1 MKVIKRNGKSEEVRF
16 DLITDRIK
24 TLLQPDLNID
34 PIPIAQKVTSRLRD
48 NMTTRELD
56 DLSSQICMNLSEKNP
71 EYGVLAARIAIDNH
85 QKNTKYTMLQVVK
98 KLYNNINING
108 KHSPLVSKELYNIVQ
123 KNAEV
128 LEQTIDYSR
137 DFLFD
142 YFGFCTLLKAYLLKI
157 EDEVIERPQHLWMRV
172 AIGLHSDNIPK
183 VVETYK
189 NMSRLL
195 FTHATPTLFHAG
207 TPRPQLA
214 SCFLLGTE
222 DSVHG
227 IYKTIT
233 DCAKISKWAGGI
245 GCHISNI
252 RAQNSYISSTGG
264 KAGGIL
270 PMLKVYN
277 YTAKYINQS
286 GRRPGSFAM
295 YLEPWHSD
303 IFQFLDA
310 KKNHGNEEEKARDLF
325 YALWIPDAF
334 MRAVEKNDDWYLMCP
349 DQCPGLTNAY
359 GKDFDNLYY
368 KYVREGKYLKK
379 VKARD
384 DVWNSI
390 ISTQIES
397 GLPYMLYKDACNQ
410 KSNQKNLGTIK
421 SSNLCVAPETKILTD
436 QGHVEIQ
443 TLKNKKI
450 KVWNGTEYSE
460 VIVKQTSEQSE
471 LITVSFSDGS
481 ELTCTKYHKFYIQDK
496 YTPKNKDVIRY
507 NLCQVYE
514 AQNLK
519 KDMKIIKCR
528 YPIIDNNHDLELAYT
543 NGFFSGDDTY
553 LNANLHKKKCQ
564 FKSLPD
570 KAYCKRH
577 ADYQKDDE
585 NSEYC
590 NGISYSKKPHVSLYG
605 EKIKLLE
612 HLNDR
617 SVGTEK
623 DGKLNVCLTLHLKD
637 KFFVPSNY
645 SLKSKLEWFSGYCD
659 ADGTISNNGDNQSL
673 QIACIHKQFLMEV
686 KLMLQTCGISS
697 KVTLNKTKKMS
708 LLPDGKGS
716 QKLYETQN
724 LYRLLIG
731 SNDLQQLCDLGFN
744 PKRLVIHKRSPQR
757 NAVQFVTIDDIKN
770 VGRTDKTYC
779 FNEKKRHAGIF
790 NGVITGNCTEILEY
804 SDHKEYAVCNLSS
817 ISLSKFVKYPK
828 NPFQNKITIYTK
840 QDCNWCLLLKGLL
853 RERNILFTEV
863 ELKGDEIPTFF
874 QKISRNTLP
883 QLFDGD
889 VLIGGYDSTF
899 ERLKPTY
906 DFEELGKVTKIVT
919 RNLNRTIDIG
929 FYPVVETQRSNLRHR
944 PIGIGVQGL
953 ADAFIQMRYPF
964 DSEQARELNSQI
976 FETIYYYSI
985 SESLQLSKERE
996 GNMILLREMLIDEN
1010 IEIPELYSLNFKHSN
1025 TELQSL
1031 YHELEPILKE
1041 IQRDKYYG
1049 SYSTFENSPL
1059 HAGKFQFDLWDDFT
1073 PGKYLPLKYDWG
1085 KLREEVMKY
1094 GTRNSLLLAPMP
1106 TASTSQILGNN
1117 ECIEPYTSNM
1127 YTRRT
1132 MAGEFT
1138 IINKWLI
1145 RDLINIGIW
1154 NDEMSEKLMFYRGS
1168 VQKIREI
1175 PELFKKMYK
1184 TAWELKQK
1192 VLIDQSVD
1200 RGRFVDQSQS
1210 LNLFFAKPDFNVLS
1224 KCHFYGWK
1232 KGLKTGSYYIRSK
1245 PAMNAQSFTIDPK
1258 KAREFLR
1265 QEQEAE
1271 REKYRECLTCSS

>member
-48 NMTTRELD
+48 EMTTRELD

-85 QKNTKYTMLQVVK
+85 QKNTKYTFLQVVE
-98 KLYNNINING
+98 KLYNNINITG
-108 KHSPLVSKELYNIVQ
+108 IHSPLVSKELYDIVQ
-123 KNAEV
+123 EHSKV

-142 YFGFCTLLKAYLLKI
+142 YFGFCTLLKAYLLKVK
-157 EDEVIERPQHLWMRV
+157 DEVIERPQHLWMRV

-183 VVETYK
+183 VIETYE

-359 GKDFDNLYY
+359 GKDFDELYFR
-368 KYVREGKYLKK
+368 YVREGKYLKK

-384 DVWNSI
+384 DIWNSI

-421 SSNLCVAPETKILTD
+421 SSNLC
-436 QGHVEIQ
+436 
-443 TLKNKKI
+443 
-450 KVWNGTEYSE
+450 
-460 VIVKQTSEQSE
+460 
-471 LITVSFSDGS
+471 
-481 ELTCTKYHKFYIQDK
+481 
-496 YTPKNKDVIRY
+496 
-507 NLCQVYE
+507 
-514 AQNLK
+514 
-519 KDMKIIKCR
+519 
-528 YPIIDNNHDLELAYT
+528 
-543 NGFFSGDDTY
+543 
-553 LNANLHKKKCQ
+553 
-564 FKSLPD
+564 
-570 KAYCKRH
+570 
-577 ADYQKDDE
+577 
-585 NSEYC
+585 
-590 NGISYSKKPHVSLYG
+590 
-605 EKIKLLE
+605 
-612 HLNDR
+612 
-617 SVGTEK
+617 
-623 DGKLNVCLTLHLKD
+623 
-637 KFFVPSNY
+637 
-645 SLKSKLEWFSGYCD
+645 
-659 ADGTISNNGDNQSL
+659 
-673 QIACIHKQFLMEV
+673 
-686 KLMLQTCGISS
+686 
-697 KVTLNKTKKMS
+697 
-708 LLPDGKGS
+708 
-716 QKLYETQN
+716 
-724 LYRLLIG
+724 
-731 SNDLQQLCDLGFN
+731 
-744 PKRLVIHKRSPQR
+744 
-757 NAVQFVTIDDIKN
+757 
-770 VGRTDKTYC
+770 
-779 FNEKKRHAGIF
+779 
-790 NGVITGNCTEILEY
+790 TEILEY

-817 ISLSKFVKYPK
+817 ISLSKFVKYPE
-828 NPFQNKITIYTK
+828 NPFQKEVKIYTK
-840 QDCNWCLLLKGLL
+840 ENCNWCLLLKGLL
-853 RERNILFTEV
+853 RERNIPFTEV
-863 ELKGDEIPTFF
+863 ELKGDEISTFF
-874 QKISRNTLP
+874 QEISRNTLP

-996 GNMILLREMLIDEN
+996 GNMILLREMLIDEKV
-1010 IEIPELYSLNFKHSN
+1010 EIPELYSRNFKHSN
-1025 TELQSL
+1025 NEIQTL
-1031 YHELEPILKE
+1031 YHDLRPILNE
-1041 IQRDKYYG
+1041 IKREKYYG

-1073 PGKYLPLKYDWG
+1073 PGKYLPLKYDWDE
-1085 KLREEVMKY
+1085 LRKEIMKY

-1184 TAWELKQK
+1184 TAWELKQR

-1224 KCHFYGWK
+1224 KCHFYSWK

-1271 REKYRECLTCSS
+1271 REKYGECLTCSS

>member
-24 TLLQPDLNID
+24 TLLQPDLKID

-85 QKNTKYTMLQVVK
+85 QKNTKYTFLQVIE
-98 KLYNNINING
+98 KLYNNVNITG
-108 KHSPLVSKELYNIVQ
+108 TQSPLVSKELYDIVQ
-123 KNAEV
+123 ENSKI
-128 LEQTIDYSR
+128 LEQTIDYSC

-142 YFGFCTLLKAYLLKI
+142 YFGFCTLLKAYLLKVN
-157 EDEVIERPQHLWMRV
+157 DEVIERPQHLWMRV

-183 VVETYK
+183 VVETYE

-349 DQCPGLTNAY
+349 NQCPGLTNAY
-359 GKDFDNLYY
+359 GKDFDELYF
-368 KYVREGKYLKK
+368 KYVREGKYIKK

-384 DVWNSI
+384 DVWSSI

-421 SSNLCVAPETKILTD
+421 SSNLC
-436 QGHVEIQ
+436 
-443 TLKNKKI
+443 
-450 KVWNGTEYSE
+450 
-460 VIVKQTSEQSE
+460 
-471 LITVSFSDGS
+471 
-481 ELTCTKYHKFYIQDK
+481 
-496 YTPKNKDVIRY
+496 
-507 NLCQVYE
+507 
-514 AQNLK
+514 
-519 KDMKIIKCR
+519 
-528 YPIIDNNHDLELAYT
+528 
-543 NGFFSGDDTY
+543 
-553 LNANLHKKKCQ
+553 
-564 FKSLPD
+564 
-570 KAYCKRH
+570 
-577 ADYQKDDE
+577 
-585 NSEYC
+585 
-590 NGISYSKKPHVSLYG
+590 
-605 EKIKLLE
+605 
-612 HLNDR
+612 
-617 SVGTEK
+617 
-623 DGKLNVCLTLHLKD
+623 
-637 KFFVPSNY
+637 
-645 SLKSKLEWFSGYCD
+645 
-659 ADGTISNNGDNQSL
+659 
-673 QIACIHKQFLMEV
+673 
-686 KLMLQTCGISS
+686 
-697 KVTLNKTKKMS
+697 
-708 LLPDGKGS
+708 
-716 QKLYETQN
+716 
-724 LYRLLIG
+724 
-731 SNDLQQLCDLGFN
+731 
-744 PKRLVIHKRSPQR
+744 
-757 NAVQFVTIDDIKN
+757 
-770 VGRTDKTYC
+770 
-779 FNEKKRHAGIF
+779 
-790 NGVITGNCTEILEY
+790 TEILEY

-817 ISLSKFVKYPK
+817 ISLSKFVKYPE
-828 NPFQNKITIYTK
+828 NPFQKEVKIYTK

-853 RERNILFTEV
+853 RERNIPFTEV

-889 VLIGGYDSTF
+889 VLIGGYDNTF
-899 ERLKPTY
+899 ERLKPKY

-996 GNMILLREMLIDEN
+996 GNMILLREMLINEN
-1010 IEIPELYSLNFKHSN
+1010 IEIPELYSPDFKHSN
-1025 TELQSL
+1025 LELQAL
-1031 YHELEPILKE
+1031 YHDLRPIFGE

-1059 HAGKFQFDLWDDFT
+1059 HSGKFQFDLWNDFT
-1073 PGKYLPLKYDWG
+1073 PGKYLPLKYNWG

-1145 RDLINIGIW
+1145 RDLINIRIW

-1271 REKYRECLTCSS
+1271 REKYGECLTCSS

>member
-24 TLLQPDLNID
+24 TLLQPNLSID

-48 NMTTRELD
+48 EMTTRELD

-85 QKNTKYTMLQVVK
+85 QKNTKYTMLQVTE
-98 KLYNNINING
+98 KLYNNINITG
-108 KHSPLVSKELYNIVQ
+108 KHSPLVSKELYDIVQ

-128 LEQTIDYSR
+128 FEQTLDYSR

-142 YFGFCTLLKAYLLKI
+142 YFGFCTLLKAYLLKV
-157 EDEVIERPQHLWMRV
+157 DNKVIERPQHLWMRV
-172 AIGLHSDNIPK
+172 AIGLHSDNIQK
-183 VVETYK
+183 VIETYK

-222 DSVHG
+222 DSVDG

-277 YTAKYINQS
+277 HTAKYINQS

-295 YLEPWHSD
+295 YLEPWHPD

-349 DQCPGLTNAY
+349 EQCPGLTNAY
-359 GKDFDNLYY
+359 GKDFDDLYY

-421 SSNLCVAPETKILTD
+421 SSNLCVAPETMILTD
-436 QGHVEIQ
+436 KGHIEIQ
-443 TLKNKKI
+443 TLKNKKTN
-450 KVWNGTEYSE
+450 VWNGKEYSE
-460 VIVKQTSEQSE
+460 VTVKQTSEQSE

-496 YTPKNKDVIRY
+496 YTPKNKDVIKED
-507 NLCQVYE
+507 LCQVYE
-514 AQNLK
+514 ARNLK

-528 YPIIDNNHDLELAYT
+528 YPIIDNNYDLESAYT
-543 NGFFSGDDTY
+543 NGFFSGDGTY
-553 LNANLHKKKCQ
+553 LNEKKYQ

-577 ADYQKDDE
+577 DE
-585 NSEYC
+585 NIE
-590 NGISYSKKPHVSLYG
+590 NISKKPYVCLNG
-605 EKIKLLE
+605 EKTKLLK
-612 HLNDR
+612 HLDFY

-623 DGKLNVCLTLHLKD
+623 DGKLNVCLKSHLKE
-637 KFFVPSNY
+637 KLFVPSNY

-659 ADGTISNNGDNQSL
+659 ADGTILNNGDL
-673 QIACIHKQFLMEV
+673 YIVCIHKQFLMEV

-697 KVTLNKTKKMS
+697 KITLHKTTKMS
-708 LLPDGKGS
+708 LPDEKDYS
-716 QKLYETQN
+716 TQDV
-724 LYRLLIG
+724 YRLLIS
-731 SNDLQQLCDLGFN
+731 SNDLQQLCERGFN
-744 PKRLVIHKRSPQR
+744 PKRLVIHKTSPLR
-757 NAVQFVTIDDIKN
+757 NAVRFITIDNIKD
-770 VGRTDKTYC
+770 VGRTDKTFC

-790 NGVITGNCTEILEY
+790 NGIITGNCTEILEY

-817 ISLSKFVKYPK
+817 ISLSKLVKYPE
-828 NPFQNKITIYTK
+828 NPFQKDVKVYTK
-840 QDCNWCLLLKGLL
+840 DDCNWCLLLKGLL
-853 RERNILFTEV
+853 RERNISFTEV
-863 ELKGDEIPTFF
+863 ELKGDEVPIFF
-874 QKISRNTLP
+874 KKISRNTLP

-889 VLIGGYDSTF
+889 ILIGGYDSTF
-899 ERLKPTY
+899 ERLKPEY
-906 DFEELGKVTKIVT
+906 DFEELGRVTRIVT

-929 FYPVVETQRSNLRHR
+929 FYPVVETQRSNFRHR

-976 FETIYYYSI
+976 FETIYYYSL
-985 SESLQLSKERE
+985 SESLELSKERE

-1010 IEIPELYSLNFKHSN
+1010 VQIPELYSSRFEHSN
-1025 TELQSL
+1025 KELQNM
-1031 YHELEPILKE
+1031 YHDLQPIFSE
-1041 IQRDKYYG
+1041 MQRDKYYG
-1049 SYSTFENSPL
+1049 AYSTFENSPL
-1059 HAGKFQFDLWDDFT
+1059 HSGKFQFDLWDEFT
-1073 PGKYLPLKYDWG
+1073 PGQYLPLKYDWET
-1085 KLREEVMKY
+1085 LRKEVLKY

-1168 VQKIREI
+1168 VQKIREV

-1224 KCHFYGWK
+1224 KCHFYSWK

-1245 PAMNAQSFTIDPK
+1245 PAMNAQSFTIDPQ

-1271 REKYRECLTCSS
+1271 REKYGECLTCSS